1 MNGKRTRIGMSLF
14 AVLVVALVSAGTAS
28 AQEWSAAQKEVWK
41 SVETYW
47 DLGAKEDLD
56 GFMSYF
62 ADDYLGWSTR
72 SAMPGTKA
80 EVRKWIAHEFETN
93 QTLLQTLKPV
103 GIAIHGDVAFVHYYY
118 TTLEKN
124 AKGEEKT
131 NQGRWT
137 DILKKQ
143 GNRWVLI
150 GDSGG
155 NTPQSN

>member
-1 MNGKRTRIGMSLF
+1 MNGKRTRIGVSLF
-14 AVLVVALVSAGTAS
+14 AALVVALMSVGIAS

-41 SVETYW
+41 SVETYSE
-47 DLGAKEDLD
+47 LGAKGDLD
-56 GFMSYF
+56 GIMSYF

-80 EVRKWIAHEFETN
+80 DVRKWVAHDFETN
-93 QTLLQTLKPV
+93 QTVLQTLKPV
-103 GIAIHGDVAFVHYYY
+103 GIAIHGDVAFVHYYF
-118 TTLEKN
+118 TVLQKN

-131 NQGRWT
+131 IQGRWT

-143 GNRWVLI
+143 GDRWVLI

-155 NTPQSN
+155 STSESD

>member
-1 MNGKRTRIGMSLF
+1 MNRKRTRIGVSLF
-14 AVLVVALVSAGTAS
+14 AALAVALMSVGIAS
-28 AQEWSAAQKEVWK
+28 AQEWSVAQKEVWK

-47 DLGAKEDLD
+47 ELGAEEDLD

-62 ADDYLGWSTR
+62 ADDYLGWSTS

-80 EVRKWIAHEFETN
+80 DVRKWTAHDFKTN
-93 QTLLQTLKPV
+93 QMVLRTLKPV
-103 GIAIHGDVAFVHYYY
+103 GIAIHGDVAFVHYYF
-118 TTLEKN
+118 TGLQKN
-124 AKGEEKT
+124 AKDEEKT
-131 NQGRWT
+131 TRGRWT

-155 NTPQSN
+155 STSQDD

>member
-1 MNGKRTRIGMSLF
+1 MNRKRTRIGVSLF
-14 AVLVVALVSAGTAS
+14 AALAVALMSVGIAS

-47 DLGAKEDLD
+47 ELGAEEDLD

-62 ADDYLGWSTR
+62 ADDYLGWSTS
-72 SAMPGTKA
+72 SAMPQTKA
-80 EVRKWIAHEFETN
+80 DVRKWTAHDFKTN
-93 QTLLQTLKPV
+93 QTVLQTLKPV
-103 GIAIHGDVAFVHYYY
+103 GIAIHGDVAFVHYYF
-118 TTLEKN
+118 TGLQKN
-124 AKGEEKT
+124 AKDEEKT
-131 NQGRWT
+131 IRGRWT

-155 NTPQSN
+155 RTSQND

>member
-1 MNGKRTRIGMSLF
+1 MNGKRTRIGVSLF
-14 AVLVVALVSAGTAS
+14 AALVVALMSVGIAS

-41 SVETYW
+41 SVETYSE
-47 DLGAKEDLD
+47 LGAKGDLD

-62 ADDYLGWSTR
+62 ADDYLGWSTS

-80 EVRKWIAHEFETN
+80 DVRKWAAHDFETN
-93 QTLLQTLKPV
+93 KTVLQTLKPV

-118 TTLEKN
+118 TVLQKN

-131 NQGRWT
+131 IQGRWT

-143 GNRWVLI
+143 GDRWVLI

-155 NTPQSN
+155 STSESD

>member
-1 MNGKRTRIGMSLF
+1 MNGKRTRIGVLLF
-14 AVLVVALVSAGTAS
+14 AALVVALMSVGIAN

-47 DLGAKEDLD
+47 ELGAEEDLD

-62 ADDYLGWSTR
+62 ADDYLGWSTS

-80 EVRKWIAHEFETN
+80 DVRKWTAHDFKTN
-93 QTLLQTLKPV
+93 QMVLRTLKPV
-103 GIAIHGDVAFVHYYY
+103 GIAIHGDVAFAHYYF
-118 TTLEKN
+118 TGLQKN
-124 AKGEEKT
+124 AEDEEKT
-131 NQGRWT
+131 TKGRWT

-155 NTPQSN
+155 STSQDD

>member
-1 MNGKRTRIGMSLF
+1 MNGKRTRIGVSLF
-14 AVLVVALVSAGTAS
+14 AALVVALMSVGIAS

-47 DLGAKEDLD
+47 ELGAKGDLD
-56 GFMSYF
+56 GFMSYV
-62 ADDYLGWSTR
+62 ADDYLGWSTS

-80 EVRKWIAHEFETN
+80 DVRKWTAHDFKTN
-93 QTLLQTLKPV
+93 QTVLQTLKPV
-103 GIAIHGDVAFVHYYY
+103 GIAIHGDVAFVHYYF
-118 TTLEKN
+118 TGLQKN
-124 AKGEEKT
+124 AKDEEKT
-131 NQGRWT
+131 IQGRWT

-155 NTPQSN
+155 STSESD